1 MQKVINVL
9 GLVGFVL
16 SAGLTTGVAVVYL
29 NRDGITN
36 NIKERITTATVE
48 AITEALPMLLDQE
61 IPELPGETGPYSS
74 SMKIRN
80 AILAGL
86 FFGIGHGMT
95 VDAKPGRA
103 ERLQKG
109 YYSYDAMGCMLVKE
123 CTDGVE
129 RNL

>member
-29 NRDGITN
+29 NRDGITS

-61 IPELPGETGPYSS
+61 IPEIPGETGPA
-74 SMKIRN
+74 IR
-80 AILAGL
+80 L
-86 FFGIGHGMT
+86 
-95 VDAKPGRA
+95 P
-103 ERLQKG
+103 
-109 YYSYDAMGCMLVKE
+109 
-123 CTDGVE
+123 
-129 RNL
+129 

>member
-61 IPELPGETGPYSS
+61 IPELPGETGPA
-74 SMKIRN
+74 IR
-80 AILAGL
+80 L
-86 FFGIGHGMT
+86 
-95 VDAKPGRA
+95 P
-103 ERLQKG
+103 
-109 YYSYDAMGCMLVKE
+109 
-123 CTDGVE
+123 
-129 RNL
+129 

>member
-29 NRDGITN
+29 NRDGITS

-61 IPELPGETGPYSS
+61 IPELPGETGPA
-74 SMKIRN
+74 IR
-80 AILAGL
+80 L
-86 FFGIGHGMT
+86 
-95 VDAKPGRA
+95 P
-103 ERLQKG
+103 
-109 YYSYDAMGCMLVKE
+109 
-123 CTDGVE
+123 
-129 RNL
+129 